1 MAQWDTVKK
10 DGVVVLEEFFDYYT
24 DLSTGFDRDDHFE
37 LMIRNAW
44 HLAGGEGWAEN
55 TSIPRHLVTDAQ
67 GNQKVVMAEGHENFT
82 YDDNLKRFYGADL

>member
-1 MAQWDTVKK
+1 
-10 DGVVVLEEFFDYYT
+10 
-24 DLSTGFDRDDHFE
+24 
-37 LMIRNAW
+37 MIRNAW